1 MREGV
6 VNNHESWADAVF
18 KLLVAWS
25 LTAWGWV
32 TLQHLVL
39 LASLAYSVLQSYVIV
54 RDKLLKKE
62 KAS

>member
-1 MREGV
+1 MSTQAT
-6 VNNHESWADAVF
+6 HDSIIDAALKV
-18 KLLVAWS
+18 LLAWG

>member
-1 MREGV
+1 MKQADDAYV
-6 VNNHESWADAVF
+6 DAVL
-18 KLLVAWS
+18 KVLVAWS

-62 KAS
+62 KAP